1 MTKNEAEDRFL
12 RRCLRNMEKTSVEK
26 DRPTEWFD
34 FHNRTDEVLVPS
46 RWVTRL
52 DEANAVNEQF
62 EVRRS
67 DRFDRKSRFSF
78 V

>member
-1 MTKNEAEDRFL
+1 MKKNEAEERFL
-12 RRCLRNMEKTSVEK
+12 RRCLNNLEKNPVEEEET
-26 DRPTEWFD
+26 RPNERFD

-46 RWVTRL
+46 RWVARL

-62 EVRRS
+62 EVRRKFENS
-67 DRFDRKSRFSF
+67 KISSF